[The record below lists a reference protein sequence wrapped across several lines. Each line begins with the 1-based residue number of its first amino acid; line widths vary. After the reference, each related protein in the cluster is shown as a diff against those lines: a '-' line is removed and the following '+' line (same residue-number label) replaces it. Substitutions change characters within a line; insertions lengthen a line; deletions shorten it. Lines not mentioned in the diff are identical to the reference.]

1 MAVIRS
7 GASTDNLSIDATSK
21 AARVTLYDSAG
32 NKFESIYDPASGDY
46 YLGVGMVQDIHA
58 STSNSTTAN
67 INAGA
72 TWSGTSES
80 TVGVS
85 GIQVMH
91 YVDRPRTMYIYQS
104 GDGSNFDVTD
114 SWDAPAGQGARTIQ
128 AVGSHFYIACKNNG
142 GTATTVV
149 RIYTALCPTVEAL
162 PRSLTAGGNLKITP
176 QADWQNARRAIGLY
190 VASSFRTLG
199 DTNATQNIFSIENPA
214 ASTALIAVRGL
225 NCMTDSTAVLTSVAP
240 QLKSSRPTGLPTGGT
255 VLSNVKYRTS
265 FATANAICRGA
276 TASDGGG
283 ATAITATA
291 GTTLWAQFVDRQ
303 HTNVGLIAH
312 PNYNLL
318 PDVGGDLRQIILL
331 PGEALLVQAVGANA
345 ATTHIVVN
353 CSWYEQQYL

>member
-1 MAVIRS
+1 MAVIKS
-7 GASTDNLSIDATSK
+7 GSSTPLLDIDATSK
-21 AARVTLYDSAG
+21 AARVTLYDTAG
-32 NKFESIYDPASGDY
+32 HPIEVETNSGNY
-46 YLGVGMVQDIHA
+46 YLGTAILQDVHE
-58 STSNSTTAN
+58 SLNNNTTAN

-72 TWSGTSES
+72 TWSGTAES
-80 TVGVS
+80 TLGVA

-91 YVDRPRTMYIYQS
+91 YVDRPRTMTVYQS
-104 GDGSNFDVTD
+104 IDGTNWDLSD
-114 SWDAPAGQGARTIQ
+114 SWDAPAGAGARTLQ
-128 AVGSHFYIACKNNG
+128 AVGSYFYVSCKNNG

-149 RIYTALCPTVEAL
+149 RISTALCPVVEAI
-162 PRSLTAGGNLKITP
+162 PRALTSGGNLKITP
-176 QADWQNARRAIGLY
+176 QADWQNTRRTIGLY
-190 VASSFRTLG
+190 TASSFRTLG
-199 DTNATQNIFSIENPA
+199 DTNATQNIFTIENPA
-214 ASTALIAVRGL
+214 ASTALVAVRNL
-225 NCMTDSTAVLTSVAP
+225 NCMTDSTAVLTTVAP

-291 GTTLWAQFVDRQ
+291 GTTLWAQFIDRQ

-312 PNYNLL
+312 PNYNLI

-331 PGEALLVQAVGANA
+331 PGEALLVQAVLANA

-353 CSWYEQQYL
+353 CGWYEQQYL